1 MLFAKKCREDYTV
14 SVPYLSHMSP
24 IFEMILFY
32 LLLLDAV
39 TANVIAFLGEKWYI
53 RHFRFFARYFPLT
66 K

>member
-1 MLFAKKCREDYTV
+1 
-14 SVPYLSHMSP
+14 MSP